1 MQINF
6 EPVQLKEANRKL
18 DKHVLSA
25 NKHKEKNKVYKK
37 EVFQETLWEKVLSI
51 FKRD

>member
-6 EPVQLKEANRKL
+6 EPIQLKKANKKL

-25 NKHKEKNKVYKK
+25 YAHQKTNKIYKK
-37 EVFQETLWEKVLSI
+37 EVFKETLWEKVLGF
-51 FKRD
+51 FKKS

>member
-6 EPVQLKEANRKL
+6 EPVQLKEANKKL

-25 NKHKEKNKVYKK
+25 HLHEEVNKIYKK
-37 EVFQETLWEKVLSI
+37 EVFKETLWEKVLGI
-51 FKRD
+51 FKKS

>member
-6 EPVQLKEANRKL
+6 EPVGLKKANKML

-25 NKHKEKNKVYKK
+25 HLHKETNKVYKK
-37 EVFQETLWEKVLSI
+37 EVFKETLWEKVVGL
-51 FKRD
+51 FKKD